1 MQPHRTILLLAMV
14 LVASLSTG
22 CAAPNLPFV
31 AIADNAT
38 LKAMAYEPS
47 TGGLLKAGPGGVFHF
62 ASRTGDWQSLPLRGP
77 IPHSGLSQVAVSLA
91 NPKLIVTAGPE
102 AGILASTDG
111 GQNWTAINSNL
122 PSKRIGAVATH
133 SFNSGTLYAWVDG
146 KAIYKTEDGG
156 GQWKRMDDG
165 PPVSGVLA
173 LAHSTLPGSMNTGWL
188 YAAAPEG
195 LYLSMDC
202 F

>member
-1 MQPHRTILLLAMV
+1 MQPHKTILLLAMV
-14 LVASLSTG
+14 MAVSLSAG

-31 AIADNAT
+31 AVADNAT
-38 LKAMAYEPS
+38 LKAMAYDPS
-47 TGGLLKAGPGGVFHF
+47 SGDLLKVVPGGVFRF
-62 ASRTGDWQSLPLRGP
+62 ASGTGNWQPLPLRGP
-77 IPHSGLSQVAVSLA
+77 IPPSGLSQVAVSLA

-102 AGILASTDG
+102 AGIFKSMDG
-111 GQNWTAINSNL
+111 GQNWTAINSDL
-122 PSKRIGAVATH
+122 PSKRVGAVATH
-133 SFNSGTLYAWVDG
+133 SFNSGTLYAWLDG
-146 KAIYKTEDGG
+146 KGIYKTEDGG

-165 PPVSGVLA
+165 PPVSRVLA

-188 YAAAPEG
+188 YAAASEG